1 MKFRIF
7 ISSVQKE
14 FARERREIARYIRK
28 DALFGKFFEVFLF
41 EESPAGSG
49 PAQGVYLK
57 EAAEC
62 DVYLG
67 FIGARYGFEC
77 PDGVSPT
84 EKEYDLAAERSRHVL
99 VFVKR
104 GTEANREPKEADF
117 LAKVESERVRRSFGS
132 LADLKD
138 SLAVS
143 LVRFLEESGKIQ
155 DAPFDASVSTDAT
168 IADLSVKKMRDFV
181 RTARSLRGYKLSA
194 KVPVSELLAHLDLLG
209 KNGGVK
215 NAAILLFGKNPQKYF
230 INSEVKCAQ
239 FYGTEVE
246 KPMADYKIYRGDVFE
261 LADQATYFV
270 MTHIRGRIGTHSGE
284 TGAAPTDF
292 ELPRDAVFELIV
304 NAICHR
310 DYASH
315 ASVQVMLFADRLE
328 IWNAG
333 SLPRGWTVDML
344 LKPHTSLPPNELIA
358 GPMYLKGYIEKM
370 GTGTE
375 DVAKL
380 CAKSGLP
387 APGFTEGVDF
397 RAVLKRKSLG
407 GVAETQVETQ
417 AANAQTTEV
426 TTEVNTEVATEV
438 KWLGIAFGHDL
449 NGSGFI
455 SDLLRSIGISDR
467 EDFRKR
473 YLKPAMESGLV
484 EMTQPNLP
492 RSPTQKYRLT
502 AKGRELLSSMSS
514 NGEGATP

>member
-1 MKFRIF
+1 MKYRLFL
-7 ISSVQKE
+7 SSVQKE
-14 FARERREIARYIRK
+14 FARERRAIARYVRK
-28 DALFGKFFEVFLF
+28 DALFGKFFDVFLF
-41 EESPAGSG
+41 EETPTGTG
-49 PAQGVYLK
+49 PAQDVYLK
-57 EAAEC
+57 EAADC

-67 FIGARYGFEC
+67 FVGARYGFEC

-84 EKEYDLAAERSRHVL
+84 EKEYDRATERSRHVL

-104 GTEANREPKEADF
+104 GTEAKRESKEAAF
-117 LAKVESERVRRSFGS
+117 LAKIESERVRRTFGS

-138 SLAVS
+138 SLAIS
-143 LVRFLEESGKIQ
+143 LVRFLEERGKIQ

-168 IADLSVKKMRDFV
+168 IADLSVGKMRDFI
-181 RTARSLRGYKLSA
+181 RTARSLRGFKLSA
-194 KVPVSELLAHLDLLG
+194 KAPVTDLLAHLDLLG

-246 KPMADYKIYRGDVFE
+246 KPMADYKVYRGDVFE

-270 MTHIRGRIGTHSGE
+270 MTHIRGRIGTHSGV
-284 TGAAPTDF
+284 TGAAPTEF

-358 GPMYLKGYIEKM
+358 GPMYLKGYIERL

-387 APGFTEGVDF
+387 PPGFTEGVDF

-407 GVAETQVETQ
+407 SVAKTQIETQVKTQ
-417 AANAQTTEV
+417 VGTQVEWQVKQRVLKLISVFSGDMTTTELMRLV
-426 TTEVNTEVATEV
+426 
-438 KWLGIAFGHDL
+438 GIRQRKNFHAHY
-449 NGSGFI
+449 I
-455 SDLLRSIGISDR
+455 SEALQT
-467 EDFRKR
+467 
-473 YLKPAMESGLV
+473 GLV
-484 EMTQPNLP
+484 EMTQPNSP

-502 AKGRELLSSMSS
+502 AKGRELISRYVEES
-514 NGEGATP
+514 NTAQQL

>member
-1 MKFRIF
+1 MKFRLF

-14 FARERREIARYIRK
+14 FARERREIARYVRK
-28 DALFGKFFEVFLF
+28 DALFGKFFDVFLF
-41 EESPAGSG
+41 EETPAGSN
-49 PAQGVYLK
+49 PAQGVYMK

-67 FIGARYGFEC
+67 FVGSRYGFEC

-84 EKEYDLAAERSRHVL
+84 EKEYDLAAEHSRHVL

-104 GTEANREPKEADF
+104 GTEANREPKEAAF
-117 LAKVESERVRRSFGS
+117 LAKIEAERVRRSFGG

-143 LVRFLEESGKIQ
+143 LVRFLEERGKIQ
-155 DAPFDASVSTDAT
+155 DAPFDASISTDAT
-168 IADLSVKKMRDFV
+168 IADLGVKKMRDFV
-181 RTARSLRGYKLSA
+181 RTARSLRGFKLPA
-194 KVPVSELLAHLDLLG
+194 KVPIADLLAHLDLLG

-246 KPMADYKIYRGDVFE
+246 KPMADYKVYRGDVFE

-315 ASVQVMLFADRLE
+315 ASVQVMLLD
-328 IWNAG
+328 
-333 SLPRGWTVDML
+333 
-344 LKPHTSLPPNELIA
+344 
-358 GPMYLKGYIEKM
+358 
-370 GTGTE
+370 
-375 DVAKL
+375 
-380 CAKSGLP
+380 
-387 APGFTEGVDF
+387 
-397 RAVLKRKSLG
+397 RKS
-407 GVAETQVETQ
+407 VV
-417 AANAQTTEV
+417 
-426 TTEVNTEVATEV
+426 
-438 KWLGIAFGHDL
+438 
-449 NGSGFI
+449 
-455 SDLLRSIGISDR
+455 
-467 EDFRKR
+467 
-473 YLKPAMESGLV
+473 
-484 EMTQPNLP
+484 
-492 RSPTQKYRLT
+492 
-502 AKGRELLSSMSS
+502 
-514 NGEGATP
+514 

>member
-14 FARERREIARYIRK
+14 FARERREIARYVRK
-28 DALFGKFFEVFLF
+28 DALFGKFFDVFLF
-41 EESPAGSG
+41 EETPAGSG
-49 PAQGVYLK
+49 PAQGVWLK

-67 FIGARYGFEC
+67 LVGARYGFEG
-77 PDGVSPT
+77 PDGLSPT
-84 EKEYDLAAERSRHVL
+84 EKEYDIAAARSRHVL

-104 GTEANREPKEADF
+104 GTEAKREPKEAAF
-117 LAKVESERVRRSFGS
+117 LSKIEAERVRRSFAN
-132 LADLKD
+132 LNDLKD

-143 LVRFLEESGKIQ
+143 LVRFLEERGKIQ
-155 DAPFDASVSTDAT
+155 DVPFDASVSTDAT
-168 IADLSVKKMRDFV
+168 VADLGVKKMRDFV
-181 RTARSLRGYKLSA
+181 RTARSLRGFKLPVN
-194 KVPVSELLAHLDLLG
+194 VPVPELLAHLGLLA
-209 KNGGVK
+209 KNGGVR

-246 KPMADYKIYRGDVFE
+246 KPMADYKVYRGDVFE
-261 LADQATYFV
+261 LADQATTFV

-304 NAICHR
+304 NAVCHR

-315 ASVQVMLFADRLE
+315 ASVQVMLFSDRLE

-358 GPMYLKGYIEKM
+358 GPMYLKGYIERL

-380 CAKSGLP
+380 CAQSGLP

-397 RAVLKRKSLG
+397 RAVLKKRPLG
-407 GVAETQVETQ
+407 DGEKHKTTEATTEATAEVAAEAVAE
-417 AANAQTTEV
+417 AL
-426 TTEVNTEVATEV
+426 
-438 KWLGIAFGHDL
+438 WLEKAFGSDL
-449 NGSGFI
+449 RASGSI
-455 SDLLRSIGISDR
+455 SDFLRSVGISER

-473 YLKPAMESGLV
+473 YLKPALKAGLV
-484 EMTQPNLP
+484 EMTQPDSP

-502 AKGRELLSSMSS
+502 AKGHDLLVRRS
-514 NGEGATP
+514 NPSPRPTS

>member
-1 MKFRIF
+1 MKFRLF

-14 FARERREIARYIRK
+14 FARERREIARYVRK
-28 DALFGKFFEVFLF
+28 DALFGKFFDVFLF
-41 EESPAGSG
+41 EESPAGSS
-49 PAQGVYLK
+49 PAQGVYMK

-67 FIGARYGFEC
+67 FVGARYGFEC

-104 GTEANREPKEADF
+104 GTETKREPKEAAF
-117 LAKVESERVRRSFGS
+117 LAKIESERVRRTFGS

-138 SLAVS
+138 SLAIS
-143 LVRFLEESGKIQ
+143 LVRFLEERGKIQ

-168 IADLSVKKMRDFV
+168 IADLSVGKMRDFI
-181 RTARSLRGYKLSA
+181 RTARSLRGFKLSA
-194 KVPVSELLAHLDLLG
+194 KAPVADLLAHLDLIG

-246 KPMADYKIYRGDVFE
+246 KPMADYKVYRGDVFE

-284 TGAAPTDF
+284 TGAAPTEF

-315 ASVQVMLFADRLE
+315 ASVQVMLFSDRLE

-358 GPMYLKGYIEKM
+358 GPMYLKGYIERL

-407 GVAETQVETQ
+407 SVAKTQVETQ
-417 AANAQTTEV
+417 VKTQVGTQVEWQVKQRVLKLISVFSGDMTTTELMRLV
-426 TTEVNTEVATEV
+426 
-438 KWLGIAFGHDL
+438 GIRQRKNFHAHY
-449 NGSGFI
+449 I
-455 SDLLRSIGISDR
+455 SEALQT
-467 EDFRKR
+467 
-473 YLKPAMESGLV
+473 GLV
-484 EMTQPNLP
+484 EMTQPNSP

-502 AKGRELLSSMSS
+502 AKGRELISRYVEES
-514 NGEGATP
+514 NTAQQL